1 MKTKTCILI
10 LIAALLTAL
19 PLAWGEKDNSTV
31 SREYQLKA
39 AFLYNFLNF
48 VEWPKEK
55 VGDSNKIIIGIIG
68 KDPFGGAFETLK
80 NKKVKNKKVVIKK
93 FRQFEQ
99 TPNAKS
105 LQSCYLLFICPSERE
120 NTRKIIETVRK
131 SSVLTVSEQDDF
143 LKKGGIINFYSEENK
158 ISFEINRSEAKKA
171 GITIRSQ
178 LLRLAKNRTKENVAK
193 K

>member
-10 LIAALLTAL
+10 LITALLTAL
-19 PLAWGEKDNSTV
+19 PPAWGEKDASTV

-48 VEWPKEK
+48 VEWPEEK
-55 VGDSNKIIIGIIG
+55 VANSDEIIIGIIG

-93 FRQFEQ
+93 FRKFKQM
-99 TPNAKS
+99 PNAKS
-105 LQSCYLLFICPSERE
+105 LQNCYLLFICPSERE
-120 NTRKIIETVRK
+120 NAQKIIETVGK
-131 SSVLTVSEQDDF
+131 SPVLTVGEQDDF

-158 ISFEINRSEAKKA
+158 ISFEINRSKAKKA
-171 GITIRSQ
+171 GITIRSR
-178 LLRLAKNRTKENVAK
+178 LLRLAKNRAEENNAK